1 MKENKVRRMEI
12 PLESVKDFARN
23 QMDAMWHDNYGDS
36 TINMVKFSH
45 NGYTVVNPW
54 MDEKTRK
61 EVDPYQYYGKQ
72 RTERFIEE
80 TVERIRALG
89 D

>member
-1 MKENKVRRMEI
+1 MEI
-12 PLESVKDFARN
+12 TIEDVKTFAWQ

-45 NGYTVVNPW
+45 NGYVVVNPW
-54 MDEKTRK
+54 MDEKTEK
-61 EVDPYQYYGKQ
+61 SVNPYEYYGKQ

-80 TVERIRALG
+80 VTEKIRELG
-89 D
+89 DCDISRRE